1 MVREYGV
8 AVSPPDLFLP
18 DPQCSAL
25 EHPGEQNL
33 GGVMGQ
39 GGSAMRCEAGAS
51 TEHWGAPT
59 AIHPIISFSV
69 LNVAFFS
76 PLMRP
81 QDGNGV
87 PPTPKQFW
95 GGHRGSSGCWSSV
108 ANERD
113 QH

>member
-1 MVREYGV
+1 
-8 AVSPPDLFLP
+8 
-18 DPQCSAL
+18 
-25 EHPGEQNL
+25 
-33 GGVMGQ
+33 MGQ